1 MSIIKKFTVFIAIGS
16 LTSGCIERR
25 TEKIPG
31 SLFARNSQTEAIG
44 TKNDCDNKNKASS
57 SPVVEAPV
65 PEHHENLFAAVK
77 RGDIL
82 EVEGIIENHSQE
94 DLLNL
99 KTQKGQKSLLI
110 MATQFNQWA
119 MVKWLLD
126 QGVDP
131 QQQDSEGRDAAW
143 YANAQGQPA
152 LADLISG
159 ELSQEDIN
167 RTFLEAVSENK
178 KTNIIFALDVLDAE
192 INAQDR
198 QGRSAL
204 IIAIGGGQVEIVSLL
219 LERGISTQL
228 TVRGGRKIAAYKYA
242 KMTRAN
248 QQIIELLMNHQNT

>member
-1 MSIIKKFTVFIAIGS
+1 MSIIKASTTLLAICAF
-16 LTSGCIERR
+16 TSGCIERR

-31 SLFARNSQTEAIG
+31 SLFARSSQMEAVD
-44 TKNDCDNKNKASS
+44 TKNGCNSSNKAPS

-77 RGDIL
+77 RGDIP
-82 EVEGIIENHSQE
+82 EVEAIIDNHSQE

-143 YANAQGQPA
+143 HAKAQGQPA

-159 ELSQEDIN
+159 ELSQEDTN
-167 RTFLEAVSENK
+167 RAFLEAVSKNK
-178 KTNIIFALDVLDAE
+178 KTDIVFALDVLGAE
-192 INAQDR
+192 INALDR

-204 IIAIGGGQVEIVSLL
+204 VIAIGGGQVEIVRLL
-219 LERGISTQL
+219 LERGIPTQL
-228 TVRGGRKIAAYKYA
+228 TVRGGRKIPAYEYA

-248 QQIIELLMNHQNT
+248 QQIIEILMNHSNT